1 VSKVQVGSRLSSIK
15 PFKAMQVLRRAGE
28 LESQGYDVIHME
40 VGEPSFPTPAPI
52 VAAGQTALSQGQ
64 TKYTDARGIVEL
76 REAISEYYRSDYG
89 LEISEERIFVTS
101 GGSGALLL
109 STALLLNPGENI
121 IMGDPGYPCN
131 RHFMTVFSGSATLVP
146 VGVAEDYQL
155 NESLLRAHWQESTR
169 GVLLAS
175 PANPTGALINETE
188 LTSMSSFISK
198 KNGYLI
204 SDEIYHGLVYAD
216 DNKMSALNVCADAFV
231 VNSFS
236 KYFGMTGWRLGWLIA
251 PTWAVDEV
259 EKLAQN
265 LFICPSSIAQHAAV
279 AAFSPAARE
288 IMESQR
294 EALRTRRDFLL
305 PALRELGFSIPREP
319 DGAFYIYAGIP
330 EGFSD
335 CETFTNSLLEHHH
348 VAITPGT
355 DFGNYL
361 ANRHVRFS
369 YTTEMDRL
377 RGAVDR
383 LAKAMQTSEFLVD
396 E

>member
-1 VSKVQVGSRLSSIK
+1 MSKVQAGSRLSSIK

-28 LESQGYDVIHME
+28 LESQGFEVIHME
-40 VGEPSFPTPAPI
+40 VGEPSFSTPAPI
-52 VAAGQTALSQGQ
+52 VAAGQTALARGQ
-64 TKYTDARGIVEL
+64 TKYTDARGIVKL
-76 REAISEYYRSDYG
+76 RKAISDYYRDDYG
-89 LEISEERIFVTS
+89 LDISEERIFVTS

-109 STALLLNPGENI
+109 STALLLNPGESI

-146 VGVAEDYQL
+146 VGPTENYQL
-155 NESLLRAHWQESTR
+155 NETLLNANWQESTR

-175 PANPTGALINETE
+175 PANPTGAVVDENE
-188 LTSMSSFISK
+188 LASMSSFIYK

-204 SDEIYHGLVYAD
+204 SDEIYHGLVYTD
-216 DNKMSALNVCADAFV
+216 DAKNSALNICADAFV

-236 KYFGMTGWRLGWLIA
+236 KYFGMTGWRLGWLIV
-251 PTWAVDEV
+251 PTWAVNEV

-265 LFICPSSIAQHAAV
+265 LFICPSTIAQHAAV
-279 AAFSPAARE
+279 AAFSPAARD

-294 EALRTRRDFLL
+294 ESLCARRDFLL

-335 CETFTNSLLEHHH
+335 SETFTNSLLENHH

-361 ANRHVRFS
+361 ANRHVRFT
-369 YTTEMDRL
+369 YTSEMDQL
-377 RGAVDR
+377 CEAVDR
-383 LAKAMQTSEFLVD
+383 LSRAMQTSEF
-396 E
+396 

>member
-1 VSKVQVGSRLSSIK
+1 VSKVQAGSRLSSIK

-28 LESQGYDVIHME
+28 LESQGFEVIHME
-40 VGEPSFPTPAPI
+40 VGEPSFSTPAPI
-52 VAAGQTALSQGQ
+52 VAAGQTALARGQ
-64 TKYTDARGIVEL
+64 TKYTDARGIVKL
-76 REAISEYYRSDYG
+76 RKAISDYYRDDYG
-89 LEISEERIFVTS
+89 LDISEERIFVTS

-109 STALLLNPGENI
+109 STALLLNPGESI

-146 VGVAEDYQL
+146 VGPTENYQL
-155 NESLLRAHWQESTR
+155 NETLLNENWQESTR

-175 PANPTGALINETE
+175 PANPTGAVVDENE
-188 LTSMSSFISK
+188 LASMSSFICK

-204 SDEIYHGLVYAD
+204 SDEIYHGLVYTD
-216 DNKMSALNVCADAFV
+216 DAKNSALNICADAFV

-236 KYFGMTGWRLGWLIA
+236 KYFGMTGWRLGWLIV
-251 PTWAVDEV
+251 PTWAVNEV

-265 LFICPSSIAQHAAV
+265 LFICPSTIAQHAAV
-279 AAFSPAARE
+279 AAFSPAARD

-294 EALRTRRDFLL
+294 ESLCARRDFLL

-335 CETFTNSLLEHHH
+335 SETFTNSLLENHH

-361 ANRHVRFS
+361 ANRHVRFT
-369 YTTEMDRL
+369 YTSEMDQL
-377 RGAVDR
+377 REAVDR
-383 LAKAMQTSEFLVD
+383 LSRAMQTSEL
-396 E
+396 

>member
-1 VSKVQVGSRLSSIK
+1 MSKVQTGSRLSSIK

-28 LESQGYDVIHME
+28 LENQGFDVIHME

-52 VAAGQTALSQGQ
+52 VAAGQTALARGQ
-64 TKYTDARGIVEL
+64 TKYTDARGIVKL
-76 REAISEYYRSDYG
+76 REAISDYYRDDYG
-89 LEISEERIFVTS
+89 LDISEERIFVTS
-101 GGSGALLL
+101 GASGALLL

-146 VGVAEDYQL
+146 VGPGENYQL
-155 NESLLRAHWQESTR
+155 NKSLLAANWQESTR

-175 PANPTGALINETE
+175 PANPTGAVVDETE
-188 LTSMSSFISK
+188 LASMSSFISE

-216 DNKMSALNVCADAFV
+216 DSKKSALNFCTDAFV

-236 KYFGMTGWRLGWLIA
+236 KYFGMTGWRLGWLIV
-251 PTWAVDEV
+251 PTWAINEV

-265 LFICPSSIAQHAAV
+265 LFICPSTIAQHAAL
-279 AAFSPAARE
+279 AAFSPTARDV
-288 IMESQR
+288 MESQR
-294 EALRTRRDFLL
+294 ESLRTRRDFLL

-335 CETFTNSLLEHHH
+335 SESFTNSLLEHQY

-361 ANRHVRFS
+361 ADRHVRFS
-369 YTTEMDRL
+369 YTSEMDQL
-377 RGAVDR
+377 RDAVDR
-383 LAKAMQTSEFLVD
+383 LARAMQANEF
-396 E
+396 

>member
-1 VSKVQVGSRLSSIK
+1 VSKIQTGSRLSSIK

-28 LESQGYDVIHME
+28 LENQGFDVIHME

-52 VAAGQTALSQGQ
+52 VAAGQTALAEGR
-64 TKYTDARGIVEL
+64 TKYTDARGIVKL
-76 REAISEYYRSDYG
+76 REAISDYYRDDYG
-89 LEISEERIFVTS
+89 LDISEERIFVTS

-146 VGVAEDYQL
+146 VGPAENYQL
-155 NESLLRAHWQESTR
+155 NESLLKKYWQESTR

-175 PANPTGALINETE
+175 PANPTGAVIDETE
-188 LTSMSSFISK
+188 LTSVSSFISE

-204 SDEIYHGLVYAD
+204 SDEIYHGLVYTD
-216 DNKMSALNVCADAFV
+216 DAKKSALNMCTDAFV

-236 KYFGMTGWRLGWLIA
+236 KYFGMTGWRLGWLIV
-251 PTWAVDEV
+251 PTWAVNEV

-265 LFICPSSIAQHAAV
+265 LFICPSTIAQHAAV
-279 AAFSPAARE
+279 AAFSPAARD

-294 EALRTRRDFLL
+294 ESLRARRDFLL
-305 PALRELGFSIPREP
+305 PALRELGFSVPREP

-335 CETFTNSLLEHHH
+335 SETFTNSLLENHY

-361 ANRHVRFS
+361 ANRHVRFT
-369 YTTEMDRL
+369 YTSEMDQL
-377 RGAVDR
+377 RDAVDR
-383 LAKAMQTSEFLVD
+383 LARAMQTSEF
-396 E
+396 